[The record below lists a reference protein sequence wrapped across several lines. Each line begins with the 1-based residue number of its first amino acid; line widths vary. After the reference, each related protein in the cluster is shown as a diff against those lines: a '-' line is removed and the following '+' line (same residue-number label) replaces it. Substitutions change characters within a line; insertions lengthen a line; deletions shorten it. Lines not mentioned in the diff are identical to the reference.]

1 MGYVYGYPNNNLAEG
16 YVKCPLTGRTDVR
29 KYKTGKTKNYNRRL
43 KDEFD
48 ETRAE
53 FLPNAKDIM
62 LLKTDADEDGT
73 KAENRIKDI
82 LKEFA
87 KKEGVE
93 TLSTFAEKNSKKEI
107 VYLTNAQWDKLWNKL
122 KSYKSLK
129 LEKEP
134 LKDDWKPKNIGK
146 EITDE
151 LFNNLSNY
159 SENKF
164 ILGHNL
170 KSAQQNKI
178 HIRVNNIVESQ
189 LPLTDLLKKGKTNL
203 LWKNKN
209 IGEHERDGKLDAN
222 YRPHA
227 DLEYDLDH
235 NYISIHPP
243 ICGD

>member
-1 MGYVYGYPNNNLAEG
+1 MERAQGQLRGSGGEVVEG
-16 YVKCPLTGRTDVR
+16 DRQCDRRDRVR
-29 KYKTGKTKNYNRRL
+29 PQHPPNRRL
-43 KDEFD
+43 RENATDE
-48 ETRAE
+48 R
-53 FLPNAKDIM
+53 
-62 LLKTDADEDGT
+62 G
-73 KAENRIKDI
+73 
-82 LKEFA
+82 KEQ
-87 KKEGVE
+87 
-93 TLSTFAEKNSKKEI
+93 KKEI
-107 VYLTNAQWDKLWNKL
+107 VYLTNAQWDKLWNIL

-129 LEKEP
+129 LEEEP

-170 KSAQQNKI
+170 KSAQQSNI

-189 LPLTDLLKKGKTNL
+189 LPLTDLLKKGKSNL

-209 IGEHERDGKLDAN
+209 IGEHERHGKLDAN

-235 NYISIHPP
+235 NYISIYPP
-243 ICGD
+243 ICED